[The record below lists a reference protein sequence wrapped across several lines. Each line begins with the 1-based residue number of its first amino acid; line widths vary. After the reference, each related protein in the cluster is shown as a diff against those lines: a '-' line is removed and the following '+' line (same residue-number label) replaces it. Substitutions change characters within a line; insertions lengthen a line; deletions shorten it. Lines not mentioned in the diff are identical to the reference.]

1 MEEGLSPEGEVGM
14 TVVVVQLSS
23 GCGRNE
29 WNAAV
34 GQGSSGGEV
43 EGAMRRGWQSCSVR
57 ATTIE
62 CVVDLSQDGIG
73 TINMVMM
80 GKGELHQGRVSAD
93 IWRPTD
99 SGWRCH
105 PQRHGLRARPSLAR
119 GLSRAA

>member
-1 MEEGLSPEGEVGM
+1 M
-14 TVVVVQLSS
+14 
-23 GCGRNE
+23 
-29 WNAAV
+29 AV
-34 GQGSSGGEV
+34 GQVSSGGEV

-62 CVVDLSQDGIG
+62 CVVDVSQDGIG

-80 GKGELHQGRVSAD
+80 GKGSCIKAGYPP
-93 IWRPTD
+93 IYGRPTD

-105 PQRHGLRARPSLAR
+105 PQRHGLRARPSLTR